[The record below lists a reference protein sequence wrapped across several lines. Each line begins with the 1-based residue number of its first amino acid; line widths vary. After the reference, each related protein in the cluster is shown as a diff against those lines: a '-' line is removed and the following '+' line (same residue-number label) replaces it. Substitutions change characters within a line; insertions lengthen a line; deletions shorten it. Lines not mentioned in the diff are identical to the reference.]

1 MLIFDMMKKVDRY
14 AGIREYLLLFRKKW
28 PHIILAG
35 MLDALTT
42 IIALQIL
49 SMSELNPIVN
59 HLFPDHVVLIPFVLI
74 ELTFLRYSVAVRLFQ
89 NSRYLVYA
97 VSFTLYFLPI
107 WNATNMLFV
116 VWLM

>member
-1 MLIFDMMKKVDRY
+1 MMKKSIRY
-14 AGIREYLLLFRKKW
+14 LGIEEYLSSFRKKW

-59 HLFPDHVVLIPFVLI
+59 HLFPDHIVLIPFILI
-74 ELTFLRYSVAVRLFQ
+74 ELTFLRYSIAVKLFQ

-107 WNATNMLFV
+107 WNAANMLLV
-116 VWLM
+116 AWLA